1 MIQVHRMACV
11 VGDSLNVQWKL
22 NEGKGTVDK
31 RGRVF
36 LTRLRQSKYILHI
49 RELQKIQE
57 NNFQGLERMCVN
69 AC

>member
-1 MIQVHRMACV
+1 MIQVHRMACI

-36 LTRLRQSKYILHI
+36 LTRHRQSKYILHI
-49 RELQKIQE
+49 REFQKYRKTT
-57 NNFQGLERMCVN
+57 FRV
-69 AC
+69 